1 MKDINSINDESTNN
15 GLDLSV
21 LSNASKN
28 MPNTS
33 DLQARILS
41 ATSNMQQELAT
52 SASNSVTS
60 KLLSVI
66 PMFNSKQVASFAV
79 AASVVM
85 AAVLWV
91 PSVISPAGSGLD
103 PITQNDSITDDAF
116 LLADSLLVDL
126 EFELALLSEDDLFFE

>member
-41 ATSNMQQELAT
+41 ATSNMQQEFDT
-52 SASNSVTS
+52 SASNSATS

-66 PMFNSKQVASFAV
+66 PMFNAKQVASFAV

-91 PSVISPAGSGLD
+91 PSVISPAGSDLD
-103 PITQNDSITDDAF
+103 PITQNGSIADDTL